1 MKLPEAA
8 RAAVLVAA
16 RQPLQFRE
24 YPLSPAPFGGAIVR
38 TRCCTICRSDLHTW
52 QGRRP
57 GPMPAILGHEIVG
70 EIAELGE
77 GLSRDVRDQQLSVG
91 DRVTWTLH
99 SCCGHCRYCVDWQLP
114 MKCRSLRKY
123 GHDACDQPPHLQ
135 GGFAEYCVIDAGTR
149 LLKLPDSLSDV
160 IAAPANCATATIVAG
175 WEAAEIQAGESVLI
189 QGAGALGCYAAA
201 YAANAGCCPVIVC
214 DIDPRRLELIRRFG
228 ATDIIDSSQI
238 GASETI
244 ARAKQRTYGF
254 GVDCVLEVAGKASLV
269 EIGISALRKGGRYI
283 EIGCSYP
290 GASVALDMSTILWN
304 LL

>member
-1 MKLPEAA
+1 
-8 RAAVLVAA
+8 
-16 RQPLQFRE
+16 
-24 YPLSPAPFGGAIVR
+24 
-38 TRCCTICRSDLHTW
+38 
-52 QGRRP
+52 
-57 GPMPAILGHEIVG
+57 
-70 EIAELGE
+70 
-77 GLSRDVRDQQLSVG
+77 
-91 DRVTWTLH
+91 
-99 SCCGHCRYCVDWQLP
+99 

-304 LL
+304 LLSIHGVHNYDVRHLRKAIDFLASTTERFPWAEVVGETFTLDQINQALHAAESGESLRVAVAFDVS